1 MQTYPEGMHVVL
13 KGFVDNMDQWMNA
26 SDMIITKAGP
36 GTIAEAFIC
45 GLPVLLNAFIPCQE
59 EGNVDYVLQNKAGA
73 FSKDPDR
80 IAAIVEVRS
89 HHNLKPASCPM

>member
-1 MQTYPEGMHVVL
+1 MVL